1 MWMEPADS
9 EACPICGHGTEAVQC
24 RLICRNCG
32 YTEDCSDLFPAD
44 PPACRRRQT
53 RTTAAS
59 VMNTGGS
66 RRDVGTSGTQAVSG
80 TQRTVIIID
89 APAVP
94 PADDEFDYPLN

>member
-53 RTTAAS
+53 RTTAPS
-59 VMNTGGS
+59 VMISGGS
-66 RRDVGTSGTQAVSG
+66 RRDGGTSGTQRAV
-80 TQRTVIIID
+80 VVID
-89 APAVP
+89 APP
-94 PADDEFDYPLN
+94 PPDYDEFGYPLN